1 MSIAHRIVSILVIL
15 LCCGFFTTPAWSQRY
30 SVHIFLLESC
40 KITQA
45 YTDELATLFRDY
57 ASDSITFTAW
67 FANPTSTSATIA
79 AFQES
84 YGLPFRC
91 ALDSGAHRARQYGVT
106 ITPEAAVVETAT
118 QTLLYRGRI
127 NNLFVRVGQRRGAVT
142 EHDLRSVLQALQ
154 QGSQLRP
161 TFTSP
166 IGCILPAWR
175 SP

>member
-1 MSIAHRIVSILVIL
+1 MLRVRYRRLVQLFILYCGIA
-15 LCCGFFTTPAWSQRY
+15 TMPALSQRCE
-30 SVHIFLLESC
+30 VHLFLLESC

-45 YTDELATLFRDY
+45 YTDELIALYGNF
-57 ASDSITFTAW
+57 ASDSMVFTAW
-67 FANPTSTSATIA
+67 FANPTSTLATVA
-79 AFQES
+79 EFQQT

-91 ALDSGAHRARQYGVT
+91 ALDSGASRARQYGVT
-106 ITPEAAVVETAT
+106 ITPEVAVVETAT
-118 QTLLYRGRI
+118 QRLLYRGRI

-161 TFTSP
+161 TSTSP